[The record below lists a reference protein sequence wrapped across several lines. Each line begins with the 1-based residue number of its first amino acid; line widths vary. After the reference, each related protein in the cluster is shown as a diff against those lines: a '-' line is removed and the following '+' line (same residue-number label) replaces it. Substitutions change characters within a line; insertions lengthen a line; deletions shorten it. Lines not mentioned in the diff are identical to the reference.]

1 MFHSLLQIY
10 CSLPKW
16 IQVHELKCRPHSC
29 SPFGLPAPYPIL
41 PQPDWGRLG
50 CKLYSALL
58 IGDYVEEQSM
68 NQTTFYQRGC
78 TKFHGSKL
86 IEENGRGKMIRV
98 NNGDCLKKG
107 PSILECYE
115 FCFGELCNGDSTAS
129 DLNRS
134 QTMLILIAL
143 IHLSHCF
150 RHLTMV

>member
-1 MFHSLLQIY
+1 
-10 CSLPKW
+10 
-16 IQVHELKCRPHSC
+16 
-29 SPFGLPAPYPIL
+29 
-41 PQPDWGRLG
+41 
-50 CKLYSALL
+50 
-58 IGDYVEEQSM
+58 M
-68 NQTTFYQRGC
+68 NQTTFYQKGC

-86 IEENGRGKMIRV
+86 IEENVYV

-143 IHLSHCF
+143 IHLSHCL

>member
-1 MFHSLLQIY
+1 MNESVLYGVLG
-10 CSLPKW
+10 CW
-16 IQVHELKCRPHSC
+16 PHSC
-29 SPFGLPAPYPIL
+29 NPFGLPAPYPIL
-41 PQPDWGRLG
+41 PLPDWGLLG

-86 IEENGRGKMIRV
+86 IEENVSKNGREKMIRV

-115 FCFGELCNGDSTAS
+115 FCFGELCNGDSTLSTAS
-129 DLNRS
+129 DLTRS
-134 QTMLILIAL
+134 QTMLISIAF
-143 IHLSHCF
+143 IHLSCCF